1 MNKILKCLLFT
12 SIISTSLV
20 TASCSSSEKYTFAM
34 GYKTTYAS
42 QNDFTS
48 NFIQVDAVSMILD
61 SRGIVKDIMFDSVKF
76 TLGVNVKTDYT
87 FIYKPIGNTVIDG
100 EVKSY
105 IELGELGV
113 NNPLTKESFDKDI
126 EKYASFCKRKTIDEI
141 FMFKNQLPT
150 LADINI
156 DVTNYNDA
164 IKNALSK
171 ETNQFKLKEIAKV
184 GLAFSSTFGKNS
196 EGVSASIL
204 FQGIVEDDNKIA
216 KSFTD
221 EIVYEVNEAQI
232 VNSKIVFTPKD
243 NQLSIQDKLLYSRFD
258 LVNNISLKD
267 QSLVSHFNEL
277 NRYDEFIINKNDE
290 SILDENILLNHYDLE
305 RLNNLTIKTFSS
317 AK

>member
-12 SIISTSLV
+12 SIVSIPLV
-20 TASCSSSEKYTFAM
+20 TTSCSSAEKYTFAM

-87 FIYKPIGNTVIDG
+87 FIYKPIGNTIIDG

-164 IKNALSK
+164 IKNALTK
-171 ETNQFKLKEIAKV
+171 ETNSFKLGENPKV
-184 GLAFSSTFGKNS
+184 GLAFSSTFWKKDD
-196 EGVSASIL
+196 GVNASIL
-204 FQGIVEDDNKIA
+204 FQGIVKDDNKIA

-221 EIVYEVNEAQI
+221 EIVYEVNEAEI
-232 VNSKIVFTPKD
+232 VDFKIVFTPKD
-243 NQLSIQDKLLYSRFD
+243 NQISIQDNLLYSRFD
-258 LVNNISLKD
+258 LVNNLTLND
-267 QSLVSHFNEL
+267 QSLVSHLDEL
-277 NRYDEFIINKNDE
+277 NRYDEFILNKNDE
-290 SILDENILLNHYDLE
+290 TILNENILLDHYDLE
-305 RLNNLTIKTFSS
+305 RLNNLTIKTFSN